1 MVFFAKP
8 IDKDDEEHFQG
19 GMSSILPFRR
29 LIQEQQLDA

>member
-1 MVFFAKP
+1 MAFFAKP

-29 LIQEQQLDA
+29 SIPEHQLDA